1 MDEKKFIR
9 NFEVLS
15 EDIISFYKSMRHEY
29 GSIDNMLI
37 LLSVSSRVKNQI
49 SNAVQ
54 NSNNYDE
61 AKKQLKDL
69 LKINEDT
76 LGVNISGISRET
88 DIPRTTVRRIC
99 EQLIQ
104 KGMLKRNKSNLIIP
118 DFKYRQQNQTGRQ
131 AMNDFFQAIFNKF
144 EV

>member
-29 GSIDNMLI
+29 GSIDNMLV

-131 AMNDFFQAIFNKF
+131 AMNDFFQAVFNKF

>member
-29 GSIDNMLI
+29 GSIDNMLV

>member
-1 MDEKKFIR
+1 MDEKKFIK

-29 GSIDNMLI
+29 GSIDNMLV

>member
-9 NFEVLS
+9 NFEALS

>member
-1 MDEKKFIR
+1 MDEKKFIK

-29 GSIDNMLI
+29 GSIDNMLV
-37 LLSVSSRVKNQI
+37 LQSVSSRVKNQI
-49 SNAVQ
+49 SNADQ